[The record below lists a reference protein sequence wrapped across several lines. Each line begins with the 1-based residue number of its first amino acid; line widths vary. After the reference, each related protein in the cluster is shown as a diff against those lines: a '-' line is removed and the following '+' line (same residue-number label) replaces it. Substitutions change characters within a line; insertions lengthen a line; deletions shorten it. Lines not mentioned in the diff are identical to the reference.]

1 MKEYDEYIS
10 ELYKVI
16 DRIENK
22 KAESLKKSSGK
33 DTKSNSKNT
42 VPTIQDD

>member
-22 KAESLKKSSGK
+22 KAESLKKS
-33 DTKSNSKNT
+33 
-42 VPTIQDD
+42 